1 MRKHATALTIGAVAL
16 LTGALAVGL
25 RQPVPAEE
33 ERSPSRWAGLRN
45 LQDQASIQPWPL
57 PSKDGGWR
65 MVTSRT
71 TSAAWLYSSK
81 TGKVYRILSAKDCYT
96 KAAPHGCLVPLPAIY
111 GPHRSDDLPSTGEDY

>member
-1 MRKHATALTIGAVAL
+1 MRRHATALAIGAVAL

-33 ERSPSRWAGLRN
+33 EPAPSRWAGLRN

-71 TSAAWLYSSK
+71 TSSAWLYSSK
-81 TGKVYRILSAKDCYT
+81 TGKVYRVLSAKDCYT
-96 KAAPHGCLVPLPAIY
+96 KAALYGCLVPLPAIY
-111 GPHRSDDLPSTGEDY
+111 GPHRSDDLPSSGDDY